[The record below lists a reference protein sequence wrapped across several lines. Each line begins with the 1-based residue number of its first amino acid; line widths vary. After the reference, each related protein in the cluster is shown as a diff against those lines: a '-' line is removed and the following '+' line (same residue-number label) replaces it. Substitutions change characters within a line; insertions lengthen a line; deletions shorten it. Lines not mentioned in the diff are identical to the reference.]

1 MTLLVRSAR
10 GSELAKEAG
19 VIVHEMDR
27 NLPLIEVRLLS
38 DAFSETLA
46 RDRLNA
52 IVSAAFAI
60 CALLLASVGLY
71 GLLAFTVAERTTE
84 IGIRM
89 ALGAQASQVLSAFVR
104 QGYCLVL
111 IGGLLGL
118 IAAFAA
124 SRFLKSLLFGITPY
138 DPLTF
143 TFVSALLALVT
154 LIAVL
159 IPARRATQVNPIMA
173 LRED

>member
-1 MTLLVRSAR
+1 
-10 GSELAKEAG
+10 
-19 VIVHEMDR
+19 
-27 NLPLIEVRLLS
+27 
-38 DAFSETLA
+38 
-46 RDRLNA
+46 
-52 IVSAAFAI
+52 
-60 CALLLASVGLY
+60 
-71 GLLAFTVAERTTE
+71 LLAFTVAERTTE

-89 ALGAQASQVLSAFVR
+89 ALGAQASQILSAIVR

-111 IGGLLGL
+111 VGGFMGL

-143 TFVSALLALVT
+143 VFVSVVLAVVT

-159 IPARRATQVNPIMA
+159 IPARRATRVNPIMA